1 MLESLKT
8 QAAFVLLKYSVQHCL
23 KALSLSVLNHS
34 FLRLVERK
42 QKEVLKVHMGRRR
55 KILILKAEQG

>member
-1 MLESLKT
+1 MLASLKT

-34 FLRLVERK
+34 SLRSIERT
-42 QKEVLKVHMGRRR
+42 QKD
-55 KILILKAEQG
+55 ILKEHVGEKDNIDSQN